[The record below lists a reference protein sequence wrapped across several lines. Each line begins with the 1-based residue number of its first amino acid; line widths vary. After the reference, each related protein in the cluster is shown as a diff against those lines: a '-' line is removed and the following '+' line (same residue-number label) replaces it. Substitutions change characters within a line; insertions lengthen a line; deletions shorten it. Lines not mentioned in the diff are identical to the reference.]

1 MRWKLLVLAS
11 VAAAVL
17 GVGIW
22 SLFAII
28 FFGTAR
34 ELARHDWILL
44 MSALIPLVISAY
56 AGVFVYRHTA
66 RRRKTQA
73 TVTIALALLLAP
85 IFYLAAWSIFPDRL
99 QIPRTSEIKQAS
111 ESSDA
116 CRLFLRTQ
124 TDFFLH

>member
-85 IFYLAAWSIFPDRL
+85 IFYLTAWSIFPDRL
-99 QIPRTSEIKQAS
+99 QIPRTSEIKQAK
-111 ESSDA
+111 
-116 CRLFLRTQ
+116 
-124 TDFFLH
+124 